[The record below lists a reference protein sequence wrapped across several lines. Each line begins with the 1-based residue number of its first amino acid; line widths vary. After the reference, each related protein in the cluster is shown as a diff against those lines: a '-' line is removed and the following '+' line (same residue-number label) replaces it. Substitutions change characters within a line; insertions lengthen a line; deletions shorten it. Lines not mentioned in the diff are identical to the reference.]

1 MIYQNYSKFKFFWLN
16 FFGLIYSTEN
26 IIMAYMVG
34 SLTNMAT
41 KKEFSSLP
49 MLFIQMVIVFTIV
62 LISNL
67 IFNYLKA
74 DAIKTTNVKL
84 RTSVLKGML
93 TSKHEDSAN
102 LGFLTND
109 FKLLETNR
117 YEAEIQIL
125 FYSYTVVLALGYS
138 LYLNWM
144 LTLIF
149 LVGASL
155 PAIVSNFFQKQIQ
168 TSSVAWTKAND
179 KYVNQTKHLLA
190 GTEVFSLFNKR
201 NAAVAQNRVT
211 VDNLEDKLAKM
222 NLAKNNTNAF
232 LNIIAM
238 GGTFLVPFSIGVMLV
253 IQGQTTLGAL
263 FAIIQLSNSFVNPI
277 LQILSER
284 NNLTTTKDIVEKIK
298 QLSAQGQK
306 AEKAAISDFNSLEV
320 KDVNLSRQGNKLA
333 NGISFTLKKGEKL
346 AVIGPSGS
354 GKSTLLQ
361 FLLYGDFGKA
371 SALKLDDAVVKAG
384 AFSNLFSYASQ
395 KAIIFPESLWFN
407 LTLGAD
413 LAESE
418 VRAVCEQLDLG
429 DLVREK
435 GFDYQLG
442 DNADQLSGGQLS
454 RIGLVRAILAKRP
467 VLLLDEINASL
478 DKKTA
483 ADVEKYLLN
492 SDLTFIE
499 VNHHYDS
506 ESLAKYDQVV
516 DFSKYM

>member
-41 KKEFSSLP
+41 KKEFSALP
-49 MLFIQMVIVFTIV
+49 QLFIQLVVILTAV

-138 LYLNWM
+138 LYLNWL
-144 LTLIF
+144 LTLVF

-155 PAIVSNFFQKQIQ
+155 PAVVSNIFQKQIQ

-232 LNIIAM
+232 LNIIAI
-238 GGTFLVPFSIGVMLV
+238 GGTFLVPFAIGVVLV

-298 QLSAQGQK
+298 QLSAQGKK
-306 AEKAAISDFNSLEV
+306 AEIAAYSDFSSLAV
-320 KDVNLSRQGNKLA
+320 KDVNLSRQG
-333 NGISFTLKKGEKL
+333 
-346 AVIGPSGS
+346 
-354 GKSTLLQ
+354 
-361 FLLYGDFGKA
+361 
-371 SALKLDDAVVKAG
+371 
-384 AFSNLFSYASQ
+384 
-395 KAIIFPESLWFN
+395 
-407 LTLGAD
+407 
-413 LAESE
+413 
-418 VRAVCEQLDLG
+418 
-429 DLVREK
+429 
-435 GFDYQLG
+435 
-442 DNADQLSGGQLS
+442 
-454 RIGLVRAILAKRP
+454 
-467 VLLLDEINASL
+467 
-478 DKKTA
+478 
-483 ADVEKYLLN
+483 
-492 SDLTFIE
+492 
-499 VNHHYDS
+499 
-506 ESLAKYDQVV
+506 
-516 DFSKYM
+516 